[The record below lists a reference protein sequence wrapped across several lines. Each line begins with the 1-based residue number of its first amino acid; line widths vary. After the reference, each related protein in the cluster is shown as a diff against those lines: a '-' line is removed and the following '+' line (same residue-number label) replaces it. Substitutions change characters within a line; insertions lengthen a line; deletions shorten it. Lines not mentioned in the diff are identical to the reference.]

1 MGNIF
6 PKTAKFTK
14 IEHYSTAQKKWNVIF
29 GEKIFFSK
37 NGGKNYVSLQRCSR
51 IYYVVQILRAPYHT
65 RQGYMYII
73 RILSRKIHFEIPIF
87 LPIKHGISGRKIH
100 SMLHFAASFCVL
112 LNFPL
117 LGVHVQNS
125 KRRQFQ
131 KNFFLNSV
139 SYLI

>member
-87 LPIKHGISGRKIH
+87 LPIKHGISGVGKFIVCYTSQH
-100 SMLHFAASFCVL
+100 LFVFFWIFLSWEFMFKTQKGGSF
-112 LNFPL
+112 
-117 LGVHVQNS
+117 
-125 KRRQFQ
+125 KRI
-131 KNFFLNSV
+131 FF
-139 SYLI
+139 

>member
-65 RQGYMYII
+65 RQGYMFII
-73 RILSRKIHFEIPIF
+73 RILSRKINFEIPIF
-87 LPIKHGISGRKIH
+87 LPIKHGVSEVGKFI
-100 SMLHFAASFCVL
+100 
-112 LNFPL
+112 
-117 LGVHVQNS
+117 
-125 KRRQFQ
+125 
-131 KNFFLNSV
+131 V
-139 SYLI
+139 SYTSQHLFVFFWIFLSWEFMFKTQKGGSFKRIFF